1 MNYIQQ
7 ILTLFKNKVL
17 NAGGAERTLY
27 EYIQSGDIGKAIA
40 LMQDRDDEVDEAI
53 KEYNPET
60 HKVMHRP
67 NKFRKGKEPYFT
79 VKSPRSRQD
88 YINEVELFFLL
99 GNPIVWKKTE
109 GDDEA
114 YSIFLDFLEKQFYHD
129 NMCSL
134 KRLAGAETEAAK
146 LYHIYNEKGKA
157 RVKTVILSRSNGY
170 TLRPL
175 FDQYNNLQAFAY
187 GYNLKENGKTIQH
200 WDIETAEFLFFCK
213 KTLIGWEVKTYPN
226 PTGKINVIY
235 CQQRKAW
242 HGVQQRIERE
252 EDLDSKEG
260 DTNNY
265 FSDPIATATADVIQG
280 LADPESVGKIVRLTT
295 SNSKF
300 GYVEPPRASES
311 LASERKNLRES
322 ILFDTYS
329 PDLSYEN
336 LKGLGSLSGVA
347 IKNAM
352 AIGYIKRKRNIG
364 YYKQIVRRD
373 YNVIIEILCLLHP
386 EKTEA
391 LRDMK
396 VDFEFAEPFDSDNT
410 EKNSSIISLYN
421 AGLISLEEAVRQI
434 AACDDPEAEIKR
446 IREER
451 AEKGNRQIEQ
461 PE

>member
-99 GNPIVWKKTE
+99 GNPIVWKKAE

-280 LADPESVGKIVRLTT
+280 LADPESVGKI
-295 SNSKF
+295 
-300 GYVEPPRASES
+300 GA
-311 LASERKNLRES
+311 
-322 ILFDTYS
+322 
-329 PDLSYEN
+329 PD
-336 LKGLGSLSGVA
+336 KPCGGLC
-347 IKNAM
+347 
-352 AIGYIKRKRNIG
+352 R
-364 YYKQIVRRD
+364 
-373 YNVIIEILCLLHP
+373 C
-386 EKTEA
+386 
-391 LRDMK
+391 
-396 VDFEFAEPFDSDNT
+396 
-410 EKNSSIISLYN
+410 
-421 AGLISLEEAVRQI
+421 
-434 AACDDPEAEIKR
+434 
-446 IREER
+446 
-451 AEKGNRQIEQ
+451 
-461 PE
+461 